1 MKTVK
6 FNPLHPSS
14 AHLQGIHFL
23 LAAKKRLKNEPKPWW
38 YDALRVTHKRYSN
51 YASLTPSTFTF
62 TACNVRLWNN
72 FLQRL
77 HLRVKIQF
85 PRTRLWNAKI
95 FSPEIG
101 NQSVF
106 RGSVFGFQRDAA
118 ALFGSPLPS
127 DIDTELATTKSWPIA
142 PFIMNKNRPR
152 LGQEVE
158 YVQLSQWI
166 KTWTRAAAA
175 SVFMA
180 TSKCLTIKRLLNM
193 IYARMFHI
201 NGKVYLNTQHM
212 CFV

>member
-6 FNPLHPSS
+6 FNPLHSSS
-14 AHLQGIHFL
+14 AHLQRIHFL
-23 LAAKKRLKNEPKPWW
+23 LAAKNVWKMNPNRDDMMRCEWRIKGIPIMLLNSIH
-38 YDALRVTHKRYSN
+38 TS
-51 YASLTPSTFTF
+51 TF

-72 FLQRL
+72 FLQLL

-85 PRTRLWNAKI
+85 PGLGFEMQN

-106 RGSVFGFQRDAA
+106 RGSFRVSKGRRSVAIWVSAVIWYWYRISDDKELTHC
-118 ALFGSPLPS
+118 ALYHEQKPPVAWG
-127 DIDTELATTKSWPIA
+127 E
-142 PFIMNKNRPR
+142 
-152 LGQEVE
+152 EVE
-158 YVQLSQWI
+158 YVQLSHWI

-193 IYARMFHI
+193 IYARMFRI